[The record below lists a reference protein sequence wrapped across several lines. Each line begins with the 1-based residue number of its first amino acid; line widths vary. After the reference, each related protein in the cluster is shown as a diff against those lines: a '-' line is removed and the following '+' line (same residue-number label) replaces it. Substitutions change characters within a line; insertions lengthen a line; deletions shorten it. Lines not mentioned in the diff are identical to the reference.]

1 MNSLKATYSYI
12 STWFRCHPLL
22 DLSQRNKI
30 IFLCNSDLTHG
41 HRSVG
46 HPLFKEVTGVINLL
60 YKTMT
65 MVMNR
70 NTHLCNFK
78 SDTTI
83 ILTRNVTW
91 NSSAPNATPITS
103 YPLTRAMAG
112 GAWKSTMLMGT
123 VTWGLKLCWTDCNPI
138 HLMPETQKLVVCHFL
153 SLGLDQ
159 FNRYIKTWIHSPFDI
174 P

>member
-1 MNSLKATYSYI
+1 MKTWIHWRLHTITLQCDFDLTLYWTY
-12 STWFRCHPLL
+12 LNK
-22 DLSQRNKI
+22 NKI
-30 IFLCNSDLTHG
+30 IFLCNSHLTHG

-46 HPLFKEVTGVINLL
+46 HPLFKEATGVINLL
-60 YKTMT
+60 YRTMT
-65 MVMNR
+65 MAMNR

-112 GAWKSTMLMGT
+112 GAPCWPAQHCHLRAKALLNWLQPYSLVAWNREACLTY
-123 VTWGLKLCWTDCNPI
+123 VT
-138 HLMPETQKLVVCHFL
+138 
-153 SLGLDQ
+153 S
-159 FNRYIKTWIHSPFDI
+159 
-174 P
+174 

>member
-46 HPLFKEVTGVINLL
+46 HPLSKEVTGVINLL

-112 GAWKSTMLMGT
+112 GAWKAPRWQALSPRAEALLDWLQPHSLDAWNTKACHMSL
-123 VTWGLKLCWTDCNPI
+123 LKFRI
-138 HLMPETQKLVVCHFL
+138 R
-153 SLGLDQ
+153 SI
-159 FNRYIKTWIHSPFDI
+159 RYIKTWIHSPFDI